1 MGAGADGRALTAA
14 AVEARAI
21 ITLENILRGWGGF
34 GDGQINKRVNK

>member
-21 ITLENILRGWGGF
+21 ITLENILRGWGGLL
-34 GDGQINKRVNK
+34 GEMVK